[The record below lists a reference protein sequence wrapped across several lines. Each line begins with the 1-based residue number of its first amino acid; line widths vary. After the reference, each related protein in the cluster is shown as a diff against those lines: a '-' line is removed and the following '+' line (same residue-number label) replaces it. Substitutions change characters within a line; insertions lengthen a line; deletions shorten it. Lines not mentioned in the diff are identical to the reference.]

1 MKAIRVNAD
10 YESVLFEKKQL
21 PQVIN
26 QSIEFL
32 SLFLEQRKL
41 YSVKK
46 YQPVYLDY
54 VEKISGLKPE
64 VVHTGDY
71 ENWWGTLTKPD
82 LERTVN
88 SKEIC
93 LNFSTDSQLMTS
105 PGELQL
111 EEGRPYLAKSPFG
124 MSGQNFIV
132 FKKGEENNLL
142 SKKLVVEP
150 LFDRVDDFSHYL
162 LPGGERICYK
172 NIVDQKFQYKG
183 SIFSDLTQPRL
194 KSLSF
199 YKEISLKEWEK
210 FSSELENICD
220 FLSRL
225 GVHDGF
231 SIDSFSYEFN
241 GQRILRTLSEVNYR
255 KTMGLITWLL
265 AKKYCGKNN
274 WAMMIIG
281 RKLKMPNSFLYIQE
295 MIDSISWK
303 SDSQIGCL
311 QLSPGDTRF
320 EVFFLSAESSYEGE
334 ILYKKLIS
342 LLPDCQFPIKI

>member
-10 YESVLFEKKQL
+10 YESVLFEKKEL
-21 PQVIN
+21 PQIIN

-32 SLFLEQRKL
+32 SFFLEERKL
-41 YSVKK
+41 YSIKK
-46 YQPVYLDY
+46 YQPLYLDY

-64 VVHTGDY
+64 IVNTGDY
-71 ENWWGTLTKPD
+71 ENWWGALTRPD
-82 LERTVN
+82 LERTIN

-93 LNFSTDSQLMTS
+93 LNFSTDTQIMTS
-105 PGELQL
+105 PEGLRL

-132 FKKGEENNLL
+132 FKKGEEVKLP
-142 SKKLVVEP
+142 SMKLVIEP
-150 LFDRVDDFSHYL
+150 LFDRVDDFSHYV
-162 LPGGERICYK
+162 LPGGERICYE

-183 SIFSDLTQPRL
+183 SVFSDLSQPRL

-199 YKEISLKEWEK
+199 YKDISIKEWEK
-210 FSSELENICD
+210 FLSELEYIFD
-220 FLSRL
+220 FLSHR
-225 GVHDGF
+225 GVHDGY
-231 SIDSFSYEFN
+231 SIDSFSYKLN
-241 GQRILRTLSEVNYR
+241 DQRILRTLSEVNYR

-265 AKKYCGKNN
+265 ANKYGGKNN
-274 WAMMIIG
+274 WAMMMIG
-281 RKLKMPNSFLYIQE
+281 KKIKMPNSFEYIQK

-303 SDSQIGCL
+303 PDCQIGCL

-320 EVFFLSAESSYEGE
+320 ELFFLSAESSYEGD
-334 ILYKKLIS
+334 ILYKKLIN